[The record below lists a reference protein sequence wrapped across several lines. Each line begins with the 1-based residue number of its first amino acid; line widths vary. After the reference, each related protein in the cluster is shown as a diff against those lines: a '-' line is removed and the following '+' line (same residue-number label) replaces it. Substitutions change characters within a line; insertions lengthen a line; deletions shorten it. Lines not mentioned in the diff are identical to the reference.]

1 MFKSILVATDG
12 SDPATKALEI
22 AADLAQK
29 YDADLAI
36 VHVVTPGPVPEQL
49 KHFAEVEHVA
59 EKETE
64 IVPETALAKAPV
76 IGPLKEAEFEAKVKW
91 SVGERLLEAADRQ
104 ARSKGA
110 PRIKTF
116 LAEGDPAEQILARAD
131 LEGADLIAMGTRGF
145 GALKEL
151 LMGGVS
157 HRVSEHANCTCL
169 TVR

>member
-22 AADLAQK
+22 GADLAQK

-36 VHVVTPGPVPEQL
+36 VHVITPGPVPEEL

-59 EKETE
+59 EKEND

-76 IGPLKEAEFEAKVKW
+76 VTPLKEAEFEAKVKW
-91 SVGERLLEAADRQ
+91 AVGERLLEAA
-104 ARSKGA
+104 ARRARAKGA
-110 PRIKTF
+110 PRVRTF
-116 LAEGDPAEQILARAD
+116 LAEGEPAEEILSRANIEGVD
-131 LEGADLIAMGTRGF
+131 LVIMGTRGF

-157 HRVSEHANCTCL
+157 RRVSEHAKCTCII
-169 TVR
+169 VR